1 MAKNQIA
8 QGQVYTRQT
17 TEYQLF
23 PEEYFAAADVKIY
36 FGDIW
41 QDDITGL
48 SFMLSEKVRP
58 VYGYASKTWDYV
70 MRGKRL
76 VEGQFRI
83 AFREAGY
90 LYTIM
95 DHLGQITKDYA
106 AAPAIS
112 YIMAGKEV
120 PKWHGD
126 VQMRLE
132 TILANWGKEADLPDT
147 TPRTETRIIEPWPED
162 FLKKGMTGLSVR
174 KLQECLTYE
183 YYYNGPIN
191 GIFDDATEKAVK
203 QKQINRGEEPTGI
216 AGGTIKHDYSK
227 KEVVSIPGK
236 ALAKDANGW
245 AETRM
250 VQYENEI
257 WGRSF
262 VKGGEDVRKHESY
275 FLRGRSSD
283 VNGLHTQTMYQ
294 TGIDIYI
301 NYGPLPEFLNSMN
314 KTIKQEVSFNTTVKA
329 IRNVQITDVQQVID
343 PQTGEVIE
351 ELYKFIAKDLD

>member
-1 MAKNQIA
+1 MANKIS
-8 QGQVYTRQT
+8 QGQVYTKQT

-23 PEEYFAAADVKIY
+23 PEEYFAAADVKLY

-41 QDDITGL
+41 MDDITGL
-48 SFMLSEKVRP
+48 SFKLSERVKP

-70 MRGKRL
+70 MRGKRM
-76 VEGQFRI
+76 VEGHFKI

-90 LYTIM
+90 LYTVM
-95 DHLGQITKDYA
+95 DHLGQITKQYA

-112 YIMAGKEV
+112 YIMSGQDV
-120 PKWHGD
+120 PKWHGE

-132 TILANWGKEADLPDT
+132 TILSKWGQDKDLPVT

-162 FLKKGMTGLSVR
+162 FLKRGMTGLSVR
-174 KLQECLTYE
+174 TLQDGLKYE
-183 YYYNGPIN
+183 YYYSGPIN
-191 GIFDDATEKAVK
+191 GVFDQATEDAVK
-203 QKQINRGEEPTGI
+203 KKQVARGEFPDGI
-216 AGGTIKHDYSK
+216 VGGTIKHDYSK
-227 KEVVSIPGK
+227 SEVVSLPGK

-262 VKGGEDVRKHESY
+262 VQGGEDVRKHESY
-275 FLRGRSSD
+275 FLRSRTSD
-283 VNGLHTQTMYQ
+283 VNGSHTQALYQ

-314 KTIKQEVSFNTTVKA
+314 QTVKQEVSFNTTVKA

-351 ELYKFIAKDLD
+351 EIYQFIAKDLD